1 MVKPSQKVEKSR
13 FDAQLDAERW
23 QAVEGFIRA
32 NQPLFYVSGYVTS
45 DWRARNGRRF
55 GPYFRLRYRQGNT
68 QRSIYLVPSPELAE
82 KVRRL
87 LAELQFR
94 RTCRRLTR
102 NIRASLRLEKK
113 NLQNMLRACGYRMK
127 GFEIHKARL
136 KTKQRAQPQTPRP
149 QTG

>member
-1 MVKPSQKVEKSR
+1 MAKPFQKVEKSR
-13 FDAQLDAERW
+13 FVPQLDNRRW
-23 QAVEGFIRA
+23 ETIEGFILA
-32 NQPLFYVSGYVTS
+32 NRLLLCANGSVATEYR
-45 DWRARNGRRF
+45 WRNGRRF

-68 QRSIYLVPSPELAE
+68 QRSIYLGPSPELAE